1 VIRHQAVAEKTER
14 IALIGVGDGLKE
26 GKISVIGEDIAAIVA
41 PIKGV
46 IDQPV
51 VNGSW

>member
-1 VIRHQAVAEKTER
+1 VIR
-14 IALIGVGDGLKE
+14 
-26 GKISVIGEDIAAIVA
+26 VIGEDIAAIVA

-46 IDQPV
+46 VDQPV